1 MYFLIYILCKREDW
15 NNKQWLVM
23 KIIYMYNWRE
33 HRPKQPKVIGS
44 KNSKKNLHVL
54 LKGDLYYLICILCA
68 QEDSNKKQQLVLKII
83 YIRITGKQIHQY
95 SIFSLCAWKEWCQ
108 QAGSGEHLQY
118 IQKNSLSICTQK
130 DSNNQWWLVPKIIYM
145 YEHIYIWKKT
155 IEMCTQKDWNN
166 KRWLILKITYCMY
179 EYIYLKEKYVN
190 VYTERLNQQ
199 KTFGSENHLHVW
211 ANFITKRK
219 VYKCIH
225 TKN

>member
-83 YIRITGKQIHQY
+83 YIRITGKQIYQY

-130 DSNNQWWLVPKIIYM
+130 DSNNQWWLVLKIIYM
-145 YEHIYIWKKT
+145 YNRSINTVFFHCVPEKSDVNKLVLENIYSISKRTVYQYVHKKT
-155 IEMCTQKDWNN
+155 QTTNDDWFR
-166 KRWLILKITYCMY
+166 KSFTCMS
-179 EYIYLKEKYVN
+179 IY
-190 VYTERLNQQ
+190 TFERKL
-199 KTFGSENHLHVW
+199 
-211 ANFITKRK
+211 
-219 VYKCIH
+219 
-225 TKN
+225 